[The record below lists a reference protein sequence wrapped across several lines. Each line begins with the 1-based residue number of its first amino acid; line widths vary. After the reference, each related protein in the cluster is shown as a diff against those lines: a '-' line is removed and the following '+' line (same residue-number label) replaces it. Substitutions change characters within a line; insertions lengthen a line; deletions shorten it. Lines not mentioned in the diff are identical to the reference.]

1 MTDVTAT
8 TPRFD
13 MGRVVK
19 RMFGAIGR
27 NWGVFFGLAVLLT
40 GIPQALFQLFAFQ
53 AGLRAVGGSI
63 PLSGASPSVILT
75 AIPAGLLM
83 AAASAV
89 LQAALVHGTI
99 ADLNGRKASFGDC
112 LSTGLKFLLPAI
124 GLAILEAIALVFGF
138 ALLIVPCV
146 MMALAWSVAMPALV
160 VERTGVFGAFGRSA
174 DLTRRHRWSILG
186 LAVAYV
192 LLSIVVG
199 AVIGGIIG
207 GVIGAAPGVS
217 SPGRLV
223 GLQVVISLVLQPVQI
238 LLATAGIASV
248 YYELRSIKEG
258 IGPEALAS
266 VFD

>member
-1 MTDVTAT
+1 M
-8 TPRFD
+8 
-13 MGRVVK
+13 
-19 RMFGAIGR
+19 
-27 NWGVFFGLAVLLT
+27 
-40 GIPQALFQLFAFQ
+40 
-53 AGLRAVGGSI
+53 
-63 PLSGASPSVILT
+63 
-75 AIPAGLLM
+75 
-83 AAASAV
+83 
-89 LQAALVHGTI
+89 
-99 ADLNGRKASFGDC
+99 
-112 LSTGLKFLLPAI
+112 
-124 GLAILEAIALVFGF
+124 
-138 ALLIVPCV
+138 
-146 MMALAWSVAMPALV
+146 
-160 VERTGVFGAFGRSA
+160 FGAFGRSA

>member
-1 MTDVTAT
+1 MTDITAT
-8 TPRFD
+8 RPRFD
-13 MGRVVK
+13 MSRVVK

-27 NWGVFFGLAVLLT
+27 NWVVFFGLAVLLT
-40 GIPQALFQLFAFQ
+40 GIPQALFQFFMFQ
-53 AGLRAVGGSI
+53 AGVKTVGGSV
-63 PLSGASPSVILT
+63 PLSGASPGVILT

-89 LQAALVHGTI
+89 LQAALVHGTV

-138 ALLIVPCV
+138 VLFIVPCV

-174 DLTRRHRWSILG
+174 ELTRRHRWSILG
-186 LAVAYV
+186 LACLYFLVS
-192 LLSIVVG
+192 LIVG
-199 AVIGGIIG
+199 AVIGGVIG

-217 SPGRLV
+217 SPDRLV
-223 GLQVVISLVLQPVQI
+223 LLQIVVSLLLQPVQI
-238 LLATAGIASV
+238 LLVTAGIASV